1 MTSPTRTSEL
11 SSAVR
16 TAVMRLARR
25 LRYERSDASLSIP
38 QVATLATLDRHGPL
52 TPRALADH
60 EKVQPPS
67 MTRTLASLE
76 ERGLVARAPHPTDGR
91 QHVVSLTSSARAIL
105 VEDRR
110 LRDEWLARRLAE
122 LSPEDRDVLRRA
134 AAVLERLVAS

>member
-1 MTSPTRTSEL
+1 MTTSARTSEL

-134 AAVLERLVAS
+134 AAVLERLAAS